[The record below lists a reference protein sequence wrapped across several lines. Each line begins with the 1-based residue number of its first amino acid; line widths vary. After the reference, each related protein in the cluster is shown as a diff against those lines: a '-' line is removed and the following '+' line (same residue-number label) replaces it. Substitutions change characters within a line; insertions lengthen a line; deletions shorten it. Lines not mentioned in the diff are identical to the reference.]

1 MNARH
6 MLKRHAR
13 AVLVLIALACLASVG
28 GALFAQH
35 RFGMEPCPWCILQRI
50 LFLAIAVVALLAAAL
65 PVGGPG
71 RLSAVLSA
79 VLSSGLV
86 AGLGVAGG
94 AAALYQ
100 NLVAAKLPSCDMTL
114 ADRIVSGLGLDAWQ
128 PEVFEVR
135 SSCADAA
142 VSLLGVPFELWSF
155 GLFALITL
163 IAAGLVLA
171 AFMPEPD
178 NM

>member
-1 MNARH
+1 

-71 RLSAVLSA
+71 RLSSV
-79 VLSSGLV
+79 LV

>member
-1 MNARH
+1 MNKLTPRLLMAL
-6 MLKRHAR
+6 MG
-13 AVLVLIALACLASVG
+13 LACAASVG
-28 GALFAQH
+28 AALVAQH
-35 RFGMEPCPWCILQRI
+35 HFKMEPCPWCILQRI

-71 RLSAVLSA
+71 RLSAVLSS
-79 VLSSGLV
+79 VLV

>member
-1 MNARH
+1 MNAAH
-6 MLKRHAR
+6 MLRRHTR

-35 RFGMEPCPWCILQRI
+35 HFGMEPCPWCILQRI

-65 PVGGPG
+65 PVGGLG
-71 RLSAVLSA
+71 RLSK
-79 VLSSGLV
+79 VLSSTLV
-86 AGLGVAGG
+86 AGLGAAGG

-100 NLVAAKLPSCDMTL
+100 NLVASKLPSCDMTL
-114 ADRIVSGLGLDAWQ
+114 ADRIISGLGLDAWQ

-155 GLFALITL
+155 GLFALITV
-163 IAAGLVLA
+163 IAAGLVLV

>member
-1 MNARH
+1 MNALLA
-6 MLKRHAR
+6 LKRHAR
-13 AVLVLIALACLASVG
+13 GLLLLIGLACLASVG

-50 LFLAIAVVALLAAAL
+50 LFLAIAAVALLAAAL
-65 PVGGPG
+65 PADGFG
-71 RLSAVLSA
+71 RVAA
-79 VLSSGLV
+79 VLSSLLV

-100 NLVAAKLPSCDMTL
+100 NLVASKLPSCDMTL
-114 ADRIVSGLGLDAWQ
+114 ADRIISGLELDAWQ

-142 VSLLGVPFELWSF
+142 VSLLGVPFELWSCA
-155 GLFALITL
+155 LFALITATTL
-163 IAAGLVLA
+163 GLALA
-171 AFMPEPD
+171 FFAPEPD

>member
-1 MNARH
+1 

-65 PVGGPG
+65 PVGGHG
-71 RLSAVLSA
+71 RLSAVLSS
-79 VLSSGLV
+79 VLV

>member
-1 MNARH
+1 MNALPV
-6 MLKRHAR
+6 LKRHAR
-13 AVLVLIALACLASVG
+13 LVFVLVALACLASVG
-28 GALFAQH
+28 GALVAQH

-65 PVGGPG
+65 PGGGLG
-71 RLSAVLSA
+71 RLSSVLSA
-79 VLSSGLV
+79 LLV

-114 ADRIVSGLGLDAWQ
+114 ADRIVTGLGLDAWQ
-128 PEVFEVR
+128 PDVFEVR

-142 VSLLGVPFELWSF
+142 VSLLGIPFELWSC

-163 IAAGLVLA
+163 IAAGLALA
-171 AFMPEPD
+171 AFMPEPA

>member
-1 MNARH
+1 MNA
-6 MLKRHAR
+6 MDLLKRHAR
-13 AVLVLIALACLASVG
+13 VVLVLIALACLASVG
-28 GALFAQH
+28 GAVFAQH

-50 LFLAIAVVALLAAAL
+50 LFLAIAVVALLAASM
-65 PVGGPG
+65 PGGGLG
-71 RLSAVLSA
+71 RLSS
-79 VLSSGLV
+79 VLSSLLV

-114 ADRIVSGLGLDAWQ
+114 ADRIISGLGLDAWQ

-155 GLFALITL
+155 GLFALIVL
-163 IAAGLVLA
+163 IALGLVRA

-178 NM
+178 YM

>member
-1 MNARH
+1 MTALDT
-6 MLKRHAR
+6 LKRHAKV
-13 AVLVLIALACLASVG
+13 VLVLIALACLASVG
-28 GALFAQH
+28 GAVFAQH

-50 LFLAIAVVALLAAAL
+50 LFLAIAVVAMLAAAM
-65 PVGGPG
+65 PGGGLG
-71 RLSAVLSA
+71 RLSS
-79 VLSSGLV
+79 VLSSLLV

-100 NLVAAKLPSCDMTL
+100 NLVASKLPSCDMTL
-114 ADRIVSGLGLDAWQ
+114 ADRIISGLGLDAWQ

-142 VSLLGVPFELWSF
+142 VSLLSVPFELWSF
-155 GLFALITL
+155 GLFALIVL
-163 IAAGLVLA
+163 IALALVRA

-178 NM
+178 YM

>member
-1 MNARH
+1 MRTLSPRL
-6 MLKRHAR
+6 ML
-13 AVLVLIALACLASVG
+13 LVLGLLCAGSVG
-28 GALFAQH
+28 LALLAQH
-35 RFGMEPCPWCILQRI
+35 RFDMQPCPWCILQRI

-71 RLSAVLSA
+71 RLSAVLSS
-79 VLSSGLV
+79 VLV